1 MSLTYLVFPV
11 TAGVVQVRDTTL
23 SIDEASMM
31 DFCAVLTGTSGSPN
45 ELENQLTVTFSEM
58 LTGKAGRPL
67 QIASVVNTLV
77 ECDYL
82 CDLVVFCMAFI

>member
-1 MSLTYLVFPV
+1 MSLPTLSCSV
-11 TAGVVQVRDTTL
+11 TAGVVQVRDATL
-23 SIDEASMM
+23 NIVEGSML
-31 DFCAVLTGTSGSPN
+31 DFCVILTGTDGSPN
-45 ELENQLTVTFSEM
+45 LLENQLTVTFSTM